1 MPQYLYEI
9 LDAGL
14 HMAKQSKKK
23 AVTRKEMS
31 RLKKEQRQRDII
43 LFGTI
48 IVVALVV
55 AVVIFGI
62 VNEYVL
68 KGRRAVAVVNGEKIT
83 LNQFQANV
91 RYSRYQLLQ
100 QYVRG
105 YQLYQAFS
113 SDPSLAQSF
122 ADNLTQIEGELS
134 ADNLTQLGDTVLQQS
149 IDELIIAQ
157 QAEQMGIS
165 VSPQE
170 VDDYLQGAFGYYPD
184 GTPTPTMTV
193 TPFSTPTL
201 SATQYALVSPTPTR
215 TITPTPTNTPETAT
229 ATLEAT
235 PTISATPAVTA
246 TPEGPTAT
254 PTPYTLEEYQTNLT
268 NLYNDIRQY
277 DLTEQDIREAVS
289 AGLLRD
295 KVENNITADLK
306 PEEEEVW
313 ARHILVADEQTAN
326 QVLDLLNQGE
336 DWTKLAAEYSTD
348 TSNKDKGGDL
358 GWFPRGQMVKEFED
372 VAFSLPIGAIS
383 DPVQTDFG
391 WHIIQVLGHEVRP
404 LTQNQFL
411 TLKDT
416 TFSTWLDNQKATA
429 NIQTNNNW
437 QNNVPD
443 IPTIPADIL
452 VPTP

>member
-1 MPQYLYEI
+1 
-9 LDAGL
+9 
-14 HMAKQSKKK
+14 MAKQSKKR

-43 LFGTI
+43 LFGAIT
-48 IVVALVV
+48 VVVLVV
-55 AVVIFGI
+55 AVIIFGV
-62 VNEYVL
+62 VNEFVL
-68 KGRRAVAVVNGEKIT
+68 KGHRAVAVVNGEKIT
-83 LNQFQANV
+83 LNQFQTNV

-105 YQLYQAFS
+105 YQIYQAFA

-122 ADNLTQIEGELS
+122 ADNLVQIENEMS
-134 ADNLTQLGDTVLQQS
+134 TDNLVQLGDTILQQS
-149 IDELIIAQ
+149 IDELLISQ
-157 QAEQMGIS
+157 QATQLGIS
-165 VSPQE
+165 VSDQE
-170 VDDYLQGAFGYYPD
+170 VNDSLQEAFGFYPN
-184 GTPTPTMTV
+184 GTPTPTMTA

-215 TITPTPTNTPETAT
+215 AITPTPGITPETPT
-229 ATLEAT
+229 PTQGVT
-235 PTISATPAVTA
+235 PTITGTPQVTA

-254 PTPYTLEEYQTNLT
+254 PTPYTLEEFQTNLT
-268 NLYNDIRQY
+268 NLDNDIRQY
-277 DLTEQDIREAVS
+277 DLSEQDIRDAIR

-326 QVLDLLNQGE
+326 EVLDLLNQGE
-336 DWTKLAAEYSTD
+336 DWTTLAAEYSTD

-372 VAFSLPIGAIS
+372 VAFSLPIGTIS

-404 LTQNQFL
+404 LTQSQFQSF
-411 TLKDT
+411 KDQ
-416 TFSTWLDNQKATA
+416 TFSDWLTNQNATA
-429 NIQTNNNW
+429 DIQINNNW

-443 IPTIPADIL
+443 IPTVPVDLLI
-452 VPTP
+452 PTP

>member
-1 MPQYLYEI
+1 
-9 LDAGL
+9 
-14 HMAKQSKKK
+14 
-23 AVTRKEMS
+23 MS

-43 LFGTI
+43 LFGAIT
-48 IVVALVV
+48 VVVLVV
-55 AVVIFGI
+55 AVIIFGV
-62 VNEYVL
+62 VNEFVL
-68 KGRRAVAVVNGEKIT
+68 KGHRAVAVVNGEKIT
-83 LNQFQANV
+83 LNQFQTNV

-105 YQLYQAFS
+105 YQIYQAFA

-122 ADNLTQIEGELS
+122 ADNLVQIENEMS
-134 ADNLTQLGDTVLQQS
+134 TDNLVQLGDTILQQS
-149 IDELIIAQ
+149 IDELLISQ
-157 QAEQMGIS
+157 QATQLGIS
-165 VSPQE
+165 VSDQE
-170 VDDYLQGAFGYYPD
+170 VNDSLQEAFGFYPN
-184 GTPTPTMTV
+184 GTPTPTMTA

-215 TITPTPTNTPETAT
+215 AITPTPGITPETPT
-229 ATLEAT
+229 PTQGVT
-235 PTISATPAVTA
+235 PTITGTPQVTA

-254 PTPYTLEEYQTNLT
+254 PTPYTLEEFQTNLT
-268 NLYNDIRQY
+268 NLDNDIRQY
-277 DLTEQDIREAVS
+277 DLSEQDIRDAIR

-326 QVLDLLNQGE
+326 EVLDLLNQGE
-336 DWTKLAAEYSTD
+336 DWTTLAAEYSTD

-372 VAFSLPIGAIS
+372 VAFSLPIGTIS

-404 LTQNQFL
+404 LTQSQFQSF
-411 TLKDT
+411 KDQ
-416 TFSTWLDNQKATA
+416 TFSDWLTNQNATA
-429 NIQTNNNW
+429 DIQINNNW

-443 IPTIPADIL
+443 IPTVPVDLLI
-452 VPTP
+452 PTP